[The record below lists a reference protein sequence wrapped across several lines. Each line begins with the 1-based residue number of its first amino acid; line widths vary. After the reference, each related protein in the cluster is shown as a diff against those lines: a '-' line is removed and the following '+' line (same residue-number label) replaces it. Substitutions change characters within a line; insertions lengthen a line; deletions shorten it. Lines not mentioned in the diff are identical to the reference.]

1 MSVKTKMQQTTDSG
15 SDWWNDSN
23 DHVELQH
30 AFDEGAVGATSN
42 PVITFQSVKNHPDL
56 WMPVI
61 DEMILEN
68 QQASEDE
75 ILWMLIDSVGKKAAK
90 ILLPV
95 YEKTNRQ
102 KGKLSLQVNPKYYR
116 NADAM
121 FEQGQYLASLAPN
134 IAIKCPA
141 LPAGIKAMEMLTA
154 AGITVNATVSFTVP
168 QAVQVAEAIE
178 RGLSQAEKNSVDTKD
193 VIPYVTIMVGR
204 IDDHLKRVR
213 DSKNINMDPEIIN
226 WASIAIFKNAYR
238 IFKERNYRSK
248 LLAAAFRCDL
258 HWKEI
263 VGGDIIISMPYEWW
277 NKFNASD
284 VDVRH
289 KIDEPVDEK
298 TISLLKENFEDFN
311 KAYDEKGMSENEFE
325 SFGASVHTMQTF
337 LEGYDEF
344 VAFAKTAFGNES
356 TEEACKD
363 MYMAM
368 LPGVEEKDLDN
379 HPGARLPDFV
389 NWLWDSLSPMEKAE
403 RQNVLQEFID
413 IALQQPGAKKEIL
426 SNLL

>member
-1 MSVKTKMQQTTDSG
+1 MSVKTKMQQTTDFG

-193 VIPYVTIMVGR
+193 VTPYVTIMVGR

-344 VAFAKTAFGNES
+344 VALIRS
-356 TEEACKD
+356 R
-363 MYMAM
+363 M
-368 LPGVEEKDLDN
+368 
-379 HPGARLPDFV
+379 
-389 NWLWDSLSPMEKAE
+389 
-403 RQNVLQEFID
+403 I
-413 IALQQPGAKKEIL
+413 I
-426 SNLL
+426 SN

>member
-1 MSVKTKMQQTTDSG
+1 MSVKTKMQQTTDCG

-42 PVITFQSVKNHPDL
+42 PVITFQSVKNHSDL

-193 VIPYVTIMVGR
+193 VTPYVTIMVGR

-289 KIDEPVDEK
+289 RIDELVDEK

-344 VAFAKTAFGNES
+344 VALIRS
-356 TEEACKD
+356 R
-363 MYMAM
+363 M
-368 LPGVEEKDLDN
+368 
-379 HPGARLPDFV
+379 
-389 NWLWDSLSPMEKAE
+389 
-403 RQNVLQEFID
+403 I
-413 IALQQPGAKKEIL
+413 I
-426 SNLL
+426 SN

>member
-90 ILLPV
+90 ILLHV

-193 VIPYVTIMVGR
+193 VTPYVTIMVGR

-344 VAFAKTAFGNES
+344 VALIRS
-356 TEEACKD
+356 R
-363 MYMAM
+363 M
-368 LPGVEEKDLDN
+368 
-379 HPGARLPDFV
+379 
-389 NWLWDSLSPMEKAE
+389 
-403 RQNVLQEFID
+403 I
-413 IALQQPGAKKEIL
+413 I
-426 SNLL
+426 SN

>member
-1 MSVKTKMQQTTDSG
+1 MSVKTKMQQTTDFG

-193 VIPYVTIMVGR
+193 VTPYVTIMVGR

-289 KIDEPVDEK
+289 RIDEPVDEK

-344 VAFAKTAFGNES
+344 VALIRS
-356 TEEACKD
+356 R
-363 MYMAM
+363 M
-368 LPGVEEKDLDN
+368 
-379 HPGARLPDFV
+379 
-389 NWLWDSLSPMEKAE
+389 
-403 RQNVLQEFID
+403 I
-413 IALQQPGAKKEIL
+413 I
-426 SNLL
+426 SN

>member
-1 MSVKTKMQQTTDSG
+1 MSVKTKMQQTTDCG

-42 PVITFQSVKNHPDL
+42 PVITYQSVKNHPDL

-61 DEMILEN
+61 DEMILKN

-95 YEKTNRQ
+95 FEETNRQ

-116 NADAM
+116 NAETM
-121 FEQGQYLASLAPN
+121 FEQGKYLASLAPN

-193 VIPYVTIMVGR
+193 VTPYVTIMVGR
-204 IDDHLKRVR
+204 IDDHLRRVR
-213 DSKNINMDPEIIN
+213 DSKII
-226 WASIAIFKNAYR
+226 
-238 IFKERNYRSK
+238 
-248 LLAAAFRCDL
+248 
-258 HWKEI
+258 
-263 VGGDIIISMPYEWW
+263 
-277 NKFNASD
+277 
-284 VDVRH
+284 
-289 KIDEPVDEK
+289 
-298 TISLLKENFEDFN
+298 
-311 KAYDEKGMSENEFE
+311 
-325 SFGASVHTMQTF
+325 
-337 LEGYDEF
+337 
-344 VAFAKTAFGNES
+344 ES
-356 TEEACKD
+356 TPENLGMINTVKH
-363 MYMAM
+363 MVS
-368 LPGVEEKDLDN
+368 VEK
-379 HPGARLPDFV
+379 
-389 NWLWDSLSPMEKAE
+389 
-403 RQNVLQEFID
+403 I
-413 IALQQPGAKKEIL
+413 KE
-426 SNLL
+426 

>member
-1 MSVKTKMQQTTDSG
+1 MSVKTKMQQTTDCG

-121 FEQGQYLASLAPN
+121 FEQGQYLSSLAPN

-178 RGLSQAEKNSVDTKD
+178 RGLSQAEKNSIDTKD
-193 VIPYVTIMVGR
+193 VTPYVTIMVGR

-277 NKFNASD
+277 NKFNASG

-289 KIDEPVDEK
+289 RIDESVDGK

-344 VAFAKTAFGNES
+344 VALIRS
-356 TEEACKD
+356 R
-363 MYMAM
+363 M
-368 LPGVEEKDLDN
+368 
-379 HPGARLPDFV
+379 
-389 NWLWDSLSPMEKAE
+389 
-403 RQNVLQEFID
+403 I
-413 IALQQPGAKKEIL
+413 I
-426 SNLL
+426 SN

>member
-61 DEMILEN
+61 DKMILEN

-193 VIPYVTIMVGR
+193 VTPYVTIMVGR

-344 VAFAKTAFGNES
+344 VALIRS
-356 TEEACKD
+356 R
-363 MYMAM
+363 M
-368 LPGVEEKDLDN
+368 
-379 HPGARLPDFV
+379 
-389 NWLWDSLSPMEKAE
+389 
-403 RQNVLQEFID
+403 I
-413 IALQQPGAKKEIL
+413 I
-426 SNLL
+426 SN

>member
-1 MSVKTKMQQTTDSG
+1 MSVKTKMQQTTDCG

-61 DEMILEN
+61 DEMILNN

-95 YEKTNRQ
+95 YEETNRQ

-116 NADAM
+116 NAETM
-121 FEQGQYLASLAPN
+121 FEQGKYLASLAPN

-178 RGLSQAEKNSVDTKD
+178 RGLSQAEKNSIDTKD
-193 VIPYVTIMVGR
+193 VTPYVTIMVGR
-204 IDDHLKRVR
+204 IDDHLRRVR
-213 DSKNINMDPEIIN
+213 DFKNINIDPEIIN
-226 WASIAIFKNAYR
+226 WASIATFKNAYR

-284 VDVRH
+284 VDVKHR
-289 KIDEPVDEK
+289 INEPVDEK
-298 TISLLKENFEDFN
+298 IISLLKENFEDFN

-344 VAFAKTAFGNES
+344 VALIRS
-356 TEEACKD
+356 R
-363 MYMAM
+363 M
-368 LPGVEEKDLDN
+368 
-379 HPGARLPDFV
+379 
-389 NWLWDSLSPMEKAE
+389 
-403 RQNVLQEFID
+403 I
-413 IALQQPGAKKEIL
+413 I
-426 SNLL
+426 SN

>member
-1 MSVKTKMQQTTDSG
+1 MSVKTKMQQTTDCG

-61 DEMILEN
+61 DEMILNN

-95 YEKTNRQ
+95 YEETNRK

-116 NADAM
+116 NAETM
-121 FEQGQYLASLAPN
+121 FEQGKYLASLAPN

-193 VIPYVTIMVGR
+193 VTPYVTIMVGR
-204 IDDHLKRVR
+204 IDDHLRRVR
-213 DSKNINMDPEIIN
+213 DSKNINIDPEIIN
-226 WASIAIFKNAYR
+226 WASIATFKNAYR

-284 VDVRH
+284 VDVKSR
-289 KIDEPVDEK
+289 INEPVDEK
-298 TISLLKENFEDFN
+298 IISLLKENFEDFN
-311 KAYDEKGMSENEFE
+311 KAYDEKGMKENEFE

-344 VAFAKTAFGNES
+344 VALIRS
-356 TEEACKD
+356 R
-363 MYMAM
+363 M
-368 LPGVEEKDLDN
+368 
-379 HPGARLPDFV
+379 
-389 NWLWDSLSPMEKAE
+389 
-403 RQNVLQEFID
+403 I
-413 IALQQPGAKKEIL
+413 I
-426 SNLL
+426 SN

>member
-1 MSVKTKMQQTTDSG
+1 
-15 SDWWNDSN
+15 
-23 DHVELQH
+23 
-30 AFDEGAVGATSN
+30 
-42 PVITFQSVKNHPDL
+42 
-56 WMPVI
+56 MPVI
-61 DEMILEN
+61 DEMILKN

-95 YEKTNRQ
+95 YEKTNRK

-116 NADAM
+116 NAEIM
-121 FEQGQYLASLAPN
+121 FEQGKYLASLAPN

-178 RGLSQAEKNSVDTKD
+178 RGLAQAEKNNVDIKD
-193 VIPYVTIMVGR
+193 VTPYVTIMVGR

-213 DSKNINMDPEIIN
+213 DSKNINIDPEIIN
-226 WASIAIFKNAYR
+226 WASIATFKNAYR

-284 VDVRH
+284 VDVKSR
-289 KIDEPVDEK
+289 INEPVDEK
-298 TISLLKENFEDFN
+298 IISLLKENFEDFN
-311 KAYDEKGMSENEFE
+311 KAYDEKGMAENEFE
-325 SFGASVHTMQTF
+325 SFGASVHTMKTF

-344 VAFAKTAFGNES
+344 VALIRS
-356 TEEACKD
+356 R
-363 MYMAM
+363 MIM
-368 LPGVEEKDLDN
+368 
-379 HPGARLPDFV
+379 
-389 NWLWDSLSPMEKAE
+389 
-403 RQNVLQEFID
+403 
-413 IALQQPGAKKEIL
+413 
-426 SNLL
+426 SN

>member
-1 MSVKTKMQQTTDSG
+1 MSVKTKMQQTIDCG

-121 FEQGQYLASLAPN
+121 FEQGQYLSSLAPN

-178 RGLSQAEKNSVDTKD
+178 RGLSQAEKNSIDTKD
-193 VIPYVTIMVGR
+193 VTPYVTIMVGR

-213 DSKNINMDPEIIN
+213 DSKNINIDPEIIN
-226 WASIAIFKNAYR
+226 WASIAIFKNAYK

-277 NKFNASD
+277 NKFNASG

-289 KIDEPVDEK
+289 RIDESVDGE

-344 VAFAKTAFGNES
+344 VALIRS
-356 TEEACKD
+356 R
-363 MYMAM
+363 M
-368 LPGVEEKDLDN
+368 
-379 HPGARLPDFV
+379 
-389 NWLWDSLSPMEKAE
+389 
-403 RQNVLQEFID
+403 I
-413 IALQQPGAKKEIL
+413 I
-426 SNLL
+426 SN

>member
-1 MSVKTKMQQTTDSG
+1 MSVKTKMQQTTDCG

-154 AGITVNATVSFTVP
+154 AGITVNATVSFTVS

-178 RGLSQAEKNSVDTKD
+178 RGLSQAEKNNVDTKD
-193 VIPYVTIMVGR
+193 VTPYVTIMVGR

-289 KIDEPVDEK
+289 RIDELVDEK

-344 VAFAKTAFGNES
+344 VALIRS
-356 TEEACKD
+356 R
-363 MYMAM
+363 M
-368 LPGVEEKDLDN
+368 
-379 HPGARLPDFV
+379 
-389 NWLWDSLSPMEKAE
+389 
-403 RQNVLQEFID
+403 I
-413 IALQQPGAKKEIL
+413 I
-426 SNLL
+426 SN

>member
-1 MSVKTKMQQTTDSG
+1 
-15 SDWWNDSN
+15 
-23 DHVELQH
+23 
-30 AFDEGAVGATSN
+30 
-42 PVITFQSVKNHPDL
+42 
-56 WMPVI
+56 MPVI

-121 FEQGQYLASLAPN
+121 FEQGQYLSSLAPN

-168 QAVQVAEAIE
+168 QAVKVAEAIE
-178 RGLSQAEKNSVDTKD
+178 RGLSQAEKNSIDTKD
-193 VIPYVTIMVGR
+193 VTPYVTIMVGR

-213 DSKNINMDPEIIN
+213 DSKNTNIDPEIIN
-226 WASIAIFKNAYR
+226 WASIAIFKNAYK

-277 NKFNASD
+277 NKFNASG

-289 KIDEPVDEK
+289 RIDESVDGE

-344 VAFAKTAFGNES
+344 VALIRS
-356 TEEACKD
+356 R
-363 MYMAM
+363 M
-368 LPGVEEKDLDN
+368 
-379 HPGARLPDFV
+379 
-389 NWLWDSLSPMEKAE
+389 
-403 RQNVLQEFID
+403 I
-413 IALQQPGAKKEIL
+413 I
-426 SNLL
+426 SN

>member
-1 MSVKTKMQQTTDSG
+1 MSVKTKMQQTSDCG

-121 FEQGQYLASLAPN
+121 FEQGQYLSSLAPN

-178 RGLSQAEKNSVDTKD
+178 RGLSQAEKNSIDTKD
-193 VIPYVTIMVGR
+193 VTPYVTIMVGR

-213 DSKNINMDPEIIN
+213 DSKNINIDPEIIN
-226 WASIAIFKNAYR
+226 WASIAIFKNAYK

-277 NKFNASD
+277 NKFNASG

-289 KIDEPVDEK
+289 RIDESVDGE

-344 VAFAKTAFGNES
+344 VALIRS
-356 TEEACKD
+356 R
-363 MYMAM
+363 M
-368 LPGVEEKDLDN
+368 
-379 HPGARLPDFV
+379 
-389 NWLWDSLSPMEKAE
+389 
-403 RQNVLQEFID
+403 I
-413 IALQQPGAKKEIL
+413 I
-426 SNLL
+426 SN

>member
-1 MSVKTKMQQTTDSG
+1 MSVKTKMQQTTDFG

-193 VIPYVTIMVGR
+193 VTPYVTIMVGR

-284 VDVRH
+284 VGVRN

-344 VAFAKTAFGNES
+344 VALIRS
-356 TEEACKD
+356 R
-363 MYMAM
+363 M
-368 LPGVEEKDLDN
+368 
-379 HPGARLPDFV
+379 
-389 NWLWDSLSPMEKAE
+389 
-403 RQNVLQEFID
+403 I
-413 IALQQPGAKKEIL
+413 I
-426 SNLL
+426 SN

>member
-1 MSVKTKMQQTTDSG
+1 MQQTTDCG

-23 DHVELQH
+23 DHAELQH

-121 FEQGQYLASLAPN
+121 FEQGQYLSSLAPN

-178 RGLSQAEKNSVDTKD
+178 RGLSQAEKNSIDTKD
-193 VIPYVTIMVGR
+193 VTPYVTIMVGR

-213 DSKNINMDPEIIN
+213 DSKNTNIDPEIIN
-226 WASIAIFKNAYR
+226 WASIAIFKNAYK

-277 NKFNASD
+277 NKFNASG

-289 KIDEPVDEK
+289 RIDESVDGE

-344 VAFAKTAFGNES
+344 VALIRS
-356 TEEACKD
+356 R
-363 MYMAM
+363 M
-368 LPGVEEKDLDN
+368 
-379 HPGARLPDFV
+379 
-389 NWLWDSLSPMEKAE
+389 
-403 RQNVLQEFID
+403 I
-413 IALQQPGAKKEIL
+413 I
-426 SNLL
+426 SN

>member
-1 MSVKTKMQQTTDSG
+1 MSVKTKMQQTTDCG

-61 DEMILEN
+61 DEMILNN

-95 YEKTNRQ
+95 YEETNRQ

-116 NADAM
+116 NAETM
-121 FEQGQYLASLAPN
+121 FEQGKYLASLAPN

-193 VIPYVTIMVGR
+193 VTPYVTIMVGR
-204 IDDHLKRVR
+204 IDDHLRRVR
-213 DSKNINMDPEIIN
+213 DSKNINIDPEIIN
-226 WASIAIFKNAYR
+226 WASIATFKNAYR

-277 NKFNASD
+277 NKFNTSD
-284 VDVRH
+284 VDVKSR
-289 KIDEPVDEK
+289 INEPVDEK
-298 TISLLKENFEDFN
+298 IISLLKENFEDFN
-311 KAYDEKGMSENEFE
+311 KAYDEKGMAENEFE

-344 VAFAKTAFGNES
+344 VALIRS
-356 TEEACKD
+356 R
-363 MYMAM
+363 MIM
-368 LPGVEEKDLDN
+368 
-379 HPGARLPDFV
+379 
-389 NWLWDSLSPMEKAE
+389 
-403 RQNVLQEFID
+403 
-413 IALQQPGAKKEIL
+413 
-426 SNLL
+426 SN

>member
-95 YEKTNRQ
+95 YKKTNRQ

-193 VIPYVTIMVGR
+193 VTPYVTIMVGR

-284 VDVRH
+284 VGVRN

-344 VAFAKTAFGNES
+344 VALIRS
-356 TEEACKD
+356 R
-363 MYMAM
+363 M
-368 LPGVEEKDLDN
+368 
-379 HPGARLPDFV
+379 
-389 NWLWDSLSPMEKAE
+389 
-403 RQNVLQEFID
+403 I
-413 IALQQPGAKKEIL
+413 I
-426 SNLL
+426 SN

>member
-102 KGKLSLQVNPKYYR
+102 KGKLSLQVNPKYYI

-193 VIPYVTIMVGR
+193 VTPYVTIMVGR

-344 VAFAKTAFGNES
+344 VALIRS
-356 TEEACKD
+356 R
-363 MYMAM
+363 M
-368 LPGVEEKDLDN
+368 
-379 HPGARLPDFV
+379 
-389 NWLWDSLSPMEKAE
+389 
-403 RQNVLQEFID
+403 I
-413 IALQQPGAKKEIL
+413 I
-426 SNLL
+426 SN

>member
-42 PVITFQSVKNHPDL
+42 PVITFQSVKNHSDL

-61 DEMILEN
+61 DEMILKN

-75 ILWMLIDSVGKKAAK
+75 ILWMLIDSVGIKAAK

-154 AGITVNATVSFTVP
+154 SGITVNATVSFTVP

-178 RGLSQAEKNSVDTKD
+178 RGLSQAEKNSIDTKD
-193 VIPYVTIMVGR
+193 VTPYVTIMVGR

-213 DSKNINMDPEIIN
+213 DSKNTNIDPEIIN
-226 WASIAIFKNAYR
+226 WASIAIFKNAYK

-289 KIDEPVDEK
+289 RIDESVDGE

-344 VAFAKTAFGNES
+344 VALIRS
-356 TEEACKD
+356 R
-363 MYMAM
+363 M
-368 LPGVEEKDLDN
+368 
-379 HPGARLPDFV
+379 
-389 NWLWDSLSPMEKAE
+389 
-403 RQNVLQEFID
+403 I
-413 IALQQPGAKKEIL
+413 I
-426 SNLL
+426 SN

>member
-193 VIPYVTIMVGR
+193 VTPYVTIMVGR

-311 KAYDEKGMSENEFE
+311 KAYDEKGMSKNEFE

-344 VAFAKTAFGNES
+344 VALIRS
-356 TEEACKD
+356 R
-363 MYMAM
+363 M
-368 LPGVEEKDLDN
+368 
-379 HPGARLPDFV
+379 
-389 NWLWDSLSPMEKAE
+389 
-403 RQNVLQEFID
+403 I
-413 IALQQPGAKKEIL
+413 I
-426 SNLL
+426 SN

>member
-1 MSVKTKMQQTTDSG
+1 MGQKTKMQQTTDCG

-23 DHVELQH
+23 DHAELQH

-42 PVITFQSVKNHPDL
+42 PVITYQSVKNHPDV
-56 WMPVI
+56 WIPEI
-61 DEMILEN
+61 DDMILKN
-68 QQASEDE
+68 QQASEDD
-75 ILWMLIDSVGKKAAK
+75 ILWLLCDKVGQKAAK
-90 ILLPV
+90 ILRPV
-95 YEKTNRQ
+95 YEMTNKQ

-121 FEQGQYLASLAPN
+121 FKQGKYLASLAPN

-154 AGITVNATVSFTVP
+154 VGITVNATVSFTVP
-168 QAVQVAEAIE
+168 QAVKVAEAIE
-178 RGLSQAEKNSVDTKD
+178 RGLEKAEKNGIDTTN
-193 VIPYVTIMVGR
+193 VTPYVTIMVGR
-204 IDDHLKRVR
+204 IDDHLKRIR
-213 DSKNINMDPEIIN
+213 ESKGVNVDPEIID

-238 IFKERNYRSK
+238 IFKEKNYKSK

-284 VDVRH
+284 VDVKHR
-289 KIDEPVDEK
+289 IDEPVDEK
-298 TISLLKENFEDFN
+298 TVSLLKDNFEDFN
-311 KAYDEKGMSENEFE
+311 KAYDESGMTESEFE

-344 VAFAKTAFGNES
+344 VALIRSRMIIGN
-356 TEEACKD
+356 
-363 MYMAM
+363 
-368 LPGVEEKDLDN
+368 
-379 HPGARLPDFV
+379 
-389 NWLWDSLSPMEKAE
+389 
-403 RQNVLQEFID
+403 
-413 IALQQPGAKKEIL
+413 
-426 SNLL
+426 

>member
-1 MSVKTKMQQTTDSG
+1 MSVKTKMQQTTDCG

-42 PVITFQSVKNHPDL
+42 PVITFQSVKNHPGL

-61 DEMILEN
+61 DEMILKN

-95 YEKTNRQ
+95 YEETNRK

-116 NADAM
+116 NAEIM
-121 FEQGQYLASLAPN
+121 FEQGKYLASLAPN

-178 RGLSQAEKNSVDTKD
+178 RGLAQAEKNNVDIKD
-193 VIPYVTIMVGR
+193 VTPYVTIMVGR

-213 DSKNINMDPEIIN
+213 DSKNINIDPEIIN
-226 WASIAIFKNAYR
+226 WASIATFKNAYR

-277 NKFNASD
+277 NKFNSSD
-284 VDVRH
+284 VEVKSR
-289 KIDEPVDEK
+289 INEPVDEK
-298 TISLLKENFEDFN
+298 IISLLKENFEDFN
-311 KAYDEKGMSENEFE
+311 KAYDEKGMAENEFE
-325 SFGASVHTMQTF
+325 SFGASVHTMKTF

-344 VAFAKTAFGNES
+344 A
-356 TEEACKD
+356 
-363 MYMAM
+363 
-368 LPGVEEKDLDN
+368 
-379 HPGARLPDFV
+379 
-389 NWLWDSLSPMEKAE
+389 
-403 RQNVLQEFID
+403 
-413 IALQQPGAKKEIL
+413 ALIRSRMII
-426 SNLL
+426 SN

>member
-193 VIPYVTIMVGR
+193 VTPYVTIMVGR

-213 DSKNINMDPEIIN
+213 DSKNINMDSEIIN

-344 VAFAKTAFGNES
+344 VALIRS
-356 TEEACKD
+356 R
-363 MYMAM
+363 M
-368 LPGVEEKDLDN
+368 
-379 HPGARLPDFV
+379 
-389 NWLWDSLSPMEKAE
+389 
-403 RQNVLQEFID
+403 I
-413 IALQQPGAKKEIL
+413 I
-426 SNLL
+426 SN

>member
-1 MSVKTKMQQTTDSG
+1 MSVKTKMQQTTDCG

-42 PVITFQSVKNHPDL
+42 PVITFQSVKNHSDL

-61 DEMILEN
+61 DEMILKN

-75 ILWMLIDSVGKKAAK
+75 ILWMLIDSVGIKAAK

-154 AGITVNATVSFTVP
+154 SGITVNATVSFTVP

-178 RGLSQAEKNSVDTKD
+178 RGLSQAEKNSIDTKD
-193 VIPYVTIMVGR
+193 VTPYVTIMVGR

-289 KIDEPVDEK
+289 RINESVDGE

-344 VAFAKTAFGNES
+344 VALIRS
-356 TEEACKD
+356 R
-363 MYMAM
+363 M
-368 LPGVEEKDLDN
+368 
-379 HPGARLPDFV
+379 
-389 NWLWDSLSPMEKAE
+389 
-403 RQNVLQEFID
+403 I
-413 IALQQPGAKKEIL
+413 I
-426 SNLL
+426 SN

>member
-1 MSVKTKMQQTTDSG
+1 MSIKTKMQQTTDCG

-42 PVITFQSVKNHPDL
+42 PVITFQSVKNHSDL

-61 DEMILEN
+61 DEMILKN

-75 ILWMLIDSVGKKAAK
+75 ILWMLIDSVGIKAAK

-154 AGITVNATVSFTVP
+154 SGITVNATVSFTVP

-178 RGLSQAEKNSVDTKD
+178 RGLSQAEKNSIDTKD
-193 VIPYVTIMVGR
+193 VTPYVTIMVGR

-213 DSKNINMDPEIIN
+213 DSKNTNIDPEIIN
-226 WASIAIFKNAYR
+226 WASIAIFKNAYK

-289 KIDEPVDEK
+289 RINESVDGE

-344 VAFAKTAFGNES
+344 VALIRSRMIISK
-356 TEEACKD
+356 
-363 MYMAM
+363 
-368 LPGVEEKDLDN
+368 
-379 HPGARLPDFV
+379 
-389 NWLWDSLSPMEKAE
+389 
-403 RQNVLQEFID
+403 
-413 IALQQPGAKKEIL
+413 
-426 SNLL
+426 